1 MSPLGNISIEEFL
14 QEYWQ
19 KKPLLVRN
27 AFPDFTSPIDPDDM
41 AGLSLM
47 EEVESRI
54 ILENKKD
61 KSWQVQHGPFND
73 DTFATLPEQDWTLL
87 VQAVDQWVPEMADLM
102 NQFNFIPNWRL
113 DDMMASFAPKGG
125 SVGPHFDHYDVFLI
139 QGLGQRSWQVGPKC
153 DESSPFLNDVP
164 VKILKKMQVTH
175 EWTLNPGDMLYLP
188 PAYAHNGV
196 ALNDAMTFSVG
207 FRAPSEADIL
217 MGLSE
222 HLAQRLNNDKR
233 YSDPQPSNASK
244 QPSLIN
250 ADAIAKVS
258 EIINQHIQKEGAI
271 EQWLAQYMTESKY
284 EGLHEPLEDP
294 LEWDELGPLLTTES
308 QLVKNETSRWA
319 YYLIDGKIVLVINA
333 EKVEFSLSKQS
344 QELATILANNRYI
357 NYESIAELLK
367 QAECQDLLLR
377 LINGN
382 HLYFEE

>member
-102 NQFNFIPNWRL
+102 DQFNFIPNWRL

-153 DESSPFLNDVP
+153 DESSPFLDDVP
-164 VKILKKMQVTH
+164 VKILKEMQVTH

-222 HLAQRLNNDKR
+222 YLAQQLNNDKR

-258 EIINQHIQKEGAI
+258 EIINQHLHKEGAI
-271 EQWLAQYMTESKY
+271 EYWLAQYMTESKY

-344 QELATILANNRYI
+344 QELATTLANNRYI
-357 NYESIAELLK
+357 NYESIAKLLK